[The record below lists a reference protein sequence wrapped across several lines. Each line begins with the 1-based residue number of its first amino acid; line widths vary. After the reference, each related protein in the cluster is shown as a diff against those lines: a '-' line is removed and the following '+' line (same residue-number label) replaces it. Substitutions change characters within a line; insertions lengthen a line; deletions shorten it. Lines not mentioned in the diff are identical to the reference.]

1 MKILIVAAT
10 RAEVSALLKAE
21 HQGLETGLF
30 PCENYDV
37 LITGVGIHATV
48 FHLTRCLSQRSY
60 DLIINAGI
68 CGSFDKQRQLAE
80 VVNVITDFFG
90 DLGAESPDGF
100 LDAYSLGL
108 CGKNNFPFV
117 DGKLCSAD
125 RSDIQAIGE
134 LPKVSGTTVQTV
146 HGAQQ
151 SIDDFLK
158 SNAADTESMEGAA
171 VFYVAAMMNTKCIQI
186 RAISN
191 YVEARNRAAWKIKE
205 AIENLN
211 LQVQK
216 IINELSVL

>member
-10 RAEVSALLKAE
+10 RGEVSSLLKAE

-30 PCENYDV
+30 PYENCDV

-48 FHLTRCLSQRSY
+48 FQLTRCLSQSSY
-60 DLIINAGI
+60 DLIMNAGI
-68 CGSFDKQRQLAE
+68 CGCFDKQRQLAE
-80 VVNVITDFFG
+80 IVNVTTDFFG

-108 CGKNNFPFV
+108 FEKNNFPFV

-125 RSDIQAIGE
+125 RSDISTINE
-134 LPKVSGTTVQTV
+134 LSKVSGTTVQTV

-211 LQVQK
+211 IRVQK